1 MSSSNPRPTRDQQRE
16 AAREKAKMLREQ
28 NQKKEKRSKL
38 ALQLGV
44 AAAAL
49 AIIGGVAGAIWYES
63 ANRVAAPV
71 VEDAP
76 ANLSKEGGLKIGVGL
91 QAFTADKTPTADA
104 AGSVPEIIMYVDYQ
118 CPVCQGFDVPNS
130 AQMRSWVD
138 TGAATLEI
146 RPISFLDR
154 ASLNEY
160 SSRAANA
167 AACVANFAPDSYFD
181 FHHLLMQEQ
190 PAEGT
195 EGHDDNALYAF
206 AEEAGASS
214 QEIKG
219 CIQNKSFGDWVEQNT
234 ERVLTSPAGDVNIQ
248 VSGTPTVLVNGK
260 QYTWELPEELVSPER
275 FAQFVQTASAE

>member
-1 MSSSNPRPTRDQQRE
+1 MSSLNPRPTRDQQRE

-49 AIIGGVAGAIWYES
+49 AIVGGVGGAIWYES
-63 ANRVAAPV
+63 ANRAAAPV
-71 VEDAP
+71 VEDSP
-76 ANLSKEGGLKIGVGL
+76 ENLTKEGGLKIGVGL
-91 QAFTADKTPTADA
+91 QAFTADKTPTPDA
-104 AGSVPEIIMYVDYQ
+104 AENVPEIIIYVDYQ
-118 CPVCQGFDVPNS
+118 CPICQAFDVPNS

-138 TGAATLEI
+138 TGAATIEI

-181 FHHLLMQEQ
+181 LHQILMEEQ

-206 AEEAGASS
+206 AQEAGASS

-234 ERVLTSPAGDVNIQ
+234 ERVLTSPAGDLNAQ
-248 VSGTPTVLVNGK
+248 VSGTPSIFVNGK
-260 QYTWELPEELVSPER
+260 QYTWETGDDLVSAER

>member
-1 MSSSNPRPTRDQQRE
+1 MSSMNPRPTRDQQRE

-49 AIIGGVAGAIWYES
+49 AIVGGVGGAIWFEA
-63 ANRVAAPV
+63 ANRAEAPV
-71 VEDAP
+71 VEATP
-76 ANLSKEGGLKIGVGL
+76 ANLSAEGGIKIGVGL
-91 QAFTADKTPTADA
+91 QAFTEDKTPTPE
-104 AGSVPEIIMYVDYQ
+104 AGGAVPEIIIYVDYQ
-118 CPVCQGFDVPNS
+118 CPICQAFDVPNS
-130 AQMRSWVD
+130 AQLRSWVD
-138 TGAATLEI
+138 TGAATVEI

-181 FHHLLMQEQ
+181 LHQILMEEQ

-195 EGHDDNALYAF
+195 EGHDDNALFAF
-206 AEEAGASS
+206 AEEAGAGS
-214 QEIKG
+214 QEVKG
-219 CIQNKSFGDWVEQNT
+219 CIQNKSFNDWVEQNT
-234 ERVLTSPAGDVNIQ
+234 EHVLTTPAGDVNLQ
-248 VSGTPTVLVNGK
+248 VSGTPTIVVNGK
-260 QYTWELPEELVSPER
+260 QYTWETGDELVSAER